1 MSVPFPRTS
10 GARFCGAGKFIQSLH
25 ACRMSIKAIKINSYV
40 IVADLLVVFTRPSHL
55 HRINAPT
62 DDTPRSLSALS
73 AYLASR
79 VVLPLKGRTT
89 SSSPA
94 QYSLVYPVQPGVTL
108 AQSPSEASVSISSFY
123 HQDRVSLSVSS
134 SY

>member
-1 MSVPFPRTS
+1 MSS
-10 GARFCGAGKFIQSLH
+10 CNG
-25 ACRMSIKAIKINSYV
+25 YV
-40 IVADLLVVFTRPSHL
+40 IQFVFLSILIEILKLTAQLFVLLILSDLLVVFTRPSHL

-79 VVLPLKGRTT
+79 VVLPLKGRTA

-94 QYSLVYPVQPGVTL
+94 QYSLVYPVQPGVSL
-108 AQSPSEASVSISSFY
+108 AQSPSGEASVSISSFY
-123 HQDRVSLSVSS
+123 HQDRVSTSELLLFCSNLFC
-134 SY
+134 

>member
-1 MSVPFPRTS
+1 M
-10 GARFCGAGKFIQSLH
+10 
-25 ACRMSIKAIKINSYV
+25 
-40 IVADLLVVFTRPSHL
+40 LVVFTRPSHL

-79 VVLPLKGRTT
+79 VVLPLKGRTA

-94 QYSLVYPVQPGVTL
+94 QYSLVYPVQPGVAL
-108 AQSPSEASVSISSFY
+108 AQSPSGDASVSISSFY
-123 HQDRVSLSVSS
+123 HQDRDHQVNIFLNRIHSTCNKKIIRNLVEIGKR
-134 SY
+134 SYPNVLC